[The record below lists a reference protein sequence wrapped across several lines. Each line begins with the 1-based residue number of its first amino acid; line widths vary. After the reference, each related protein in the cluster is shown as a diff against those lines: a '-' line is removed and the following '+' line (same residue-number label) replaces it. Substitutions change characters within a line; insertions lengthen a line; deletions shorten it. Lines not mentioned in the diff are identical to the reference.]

1 MRTKIY
7 PKMNISKTDL
17 DALNATIKITLDRS
31 DYETKVNTVL
41 SDYRKNAN
49 IPGFRKGNVPMG
61 MIKKQYEK
69 AVTADEINK
78 LLRENLEKFIREEKI
93 ELLGN
98 PLPKDSE
105 EELDWSAEQLDFEFE
120 LGLAPQFEVKLDQLK
135 KVIRYEIDPEAKM
148 VNEQIDYITNQYGKL
163 VSQKNP
169 KKGYE
174 ITAQFRNEAL
184 EIEKM
189 STFKLDDLKSKKAIS
204 SLESE
209 TTNSVLVFPAKG
221 LFKENE
227 TLKRALNLDEDQ
239 FNELSATS
247 ITLELKEINERIPAE
262 LNQELFDKLYPEGT
276 VTNEKE
282 LKEKVKESLQKQF
295 EPQADQKLLND
306 SHIWSDT
313 N

>member
-135 KVIRYEIDPEAKM
+135 KVIR
-148 VNEQIDYITNQYGKL
+148 
-163 VSQKNP
+163 
-169 KKGYE
+169 
-174 ITAQFRNEAL
+174 
-184 EIEKM
+184 
-189 STFKLDDLKSKKAIS
+189 
-204 SLESE
+204 
-209 TTNSVLVFPAKG
+209 
-221 LFKENE
+221 
-227 TLKRALNLDEDQ
+227 
-239 FNELSATS
+239 
-247 ITLELKEINERIPAE
+247 
-262 LNQELFDKLYPEGT
+262 
-276 VTNEKE
+276 
-282 LKEKVKESLQKQF
+282 
-295 EPQADQKLLND
+295 
-306 SHIWSDT
+306 
-313 N
+313 